1 MREVVIITGASQG
14 IGYSLSEY
22 LMNKGYK
29 VYGLSR
35 SPFIINGVTHMKC
48 DVTNE
53 VEVNR
58 VINKIYELEGK
69 IDILINNAGMG
80 ISGSIEGSKL
90 EDVRKIYEVNVFGTF
105 ITTKAIL
112 PFMRKQKYG
121 KIFNVGSVASEFP
134 IPFQA
139 FYSST
144 KSSIKAFSEAL
155 NIEVK
160 PYGIKV
166 CTILPGD
173 IKTEFTKNREKNVDE
188 VLVYKE
194 RVSKSLDV
202 MEKDE
207 QNGYSVNYASRVIYK
222 IIKKKNPPL
231 NKTIGPKYKV
241 MIFLKRILPNKLV
254 NSIVGFIYG
263 FRKE

>member
-1 MREVVIITGASQG
+1 MFTLII
-14 IGYSLSEY
+14 
-22 LMNKGYK
+22 K
-29 VYGLSR
+29 
-35 SPFIINGVTHMKC
+35 KC
-48 DVTNE
+48 
-53 VEVNR
+53 
-58 VINKIYELEGK
+58 ILL
-69 IDILINNAGMG
+69 LINNAGMW
-80 ISGSIEGSKL
+80 ISRSIEGSKL

-105 ITTKAIL
+105 NTTKAIL

-121 KIFNVGSVASEFP
+121 KIFNGGSVASEFP

-144 KSSIKAFSEAL
+144 KSSFKAFSEAL

-231 NKTIGPKYKV
+231 NKTIGHKYKV
-241 MIFLKRILPNKLV
+241 MIF
-254 NSIVGFIYG
+254 
-263 FRKE
+263 